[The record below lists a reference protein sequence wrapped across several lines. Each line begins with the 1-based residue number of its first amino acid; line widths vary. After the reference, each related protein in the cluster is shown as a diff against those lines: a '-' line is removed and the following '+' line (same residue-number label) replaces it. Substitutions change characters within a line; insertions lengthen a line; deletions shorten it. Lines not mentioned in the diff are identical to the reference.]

1 MAIDARDKDLIG
13 LLGDGRCHSG
23 TELAERFGISRAA
36 VWKHIRG
43 LEMLG
48 LSVTALPGRGYRL
61 LTPVEWLSEPTIRA
75 DLSPVAA
82 DLLGA
87 LELYDVL
94 DSTNSHLLLRAQQ
107 GVVTGTVCLAEYQR
121 AGRGR
126 IGREWISPFGANLY
140 LSLLWRFEDPAQIS
154 GLSLAVGVAVVRAL
168 QALGLPG
175 ISLKWPNDLLWGG
188 AKLGGILLEV
198 AGEAHGRCVVVIG
211 LGLNRHVPASAA
223 GAIDQAWT
231 DLGRVGG
238 SAPPGRNALVAAL
251 LNELLPLSRDYSRD
265 GLRPYLAEWRAAH
278 AHTGQS
284 ATLLVGDVRIDGHI
298 VDVTEEGFLVLKDE
312 EGRLRQFAS
321 GDVSLRVKS
330 T

>member
-23 TELAERFGISRAA
+23 TELAERLGISRAA

-94 DSTNSHLLLRAQQ
+94 DSTNSHLLRRAQQ
-107 GVVTGTVCLAEYQR
+107 GAVTGTVCLAEYQH

-140 LSLLWRFEDPAQIS
+140 LSLLWRFEDPAQVS

-168 QALGLPG
+168 QVLGLPG
-175 ISLKWPNDLLWGG
+175 ISLKWPNDLLWDG

-198 AGEAHGRCVVVIG
+198 AGEAHGQCVVVIG

-223 GAIDQAWT
+223 VAIDQPWT
-231 DLGRVGG
+231 DLGRVGD
-238 SAPPGRNALVAAL
+238 SAHPEKNVLVTAL
-251 LNELLPLSRDYSRD
+251 LNELLPLLRDYSGQ
-265 GLRPYLAEWRAAH
+265 GLRPYLPEWRAAH
-278 AHTGQS
+278 AHAGQP
-284 ATLLVGDVRIDGHI
+284 ATLLVGDARIDGHI
-298 VDVTEEGFLVLKDE
+298 VDVTEDGLLLLEDQD
-312 EGRLRQFAS
+312 GRLRQFAS
-321 GDVSLRVKS
+321 GDVRLRVKP